1 MGGVDG
7 DETETPDG
15 LLANIRDA
23 LKVWDACGMA
33 PASRSEVTSC
43 GLVLPY
49 AIRRLDELLSSG
61 APLPSAWVRTPRE
74 LTGTV
79 EV

>member
-1 MGGVDG
+1 MGGVSSE
-7 DETETPDG
+7 ETETPDG

-33 PASRSEVTSC
+33 PASRGEVTSC

-49 AIRRLDELLSSG
+49 AIRRLDELLSAG
-61 APLPSAWVRTPRE
+61 ASPPSAWVARPR
-74 LTGTV
+74 
-79 EV
+79 